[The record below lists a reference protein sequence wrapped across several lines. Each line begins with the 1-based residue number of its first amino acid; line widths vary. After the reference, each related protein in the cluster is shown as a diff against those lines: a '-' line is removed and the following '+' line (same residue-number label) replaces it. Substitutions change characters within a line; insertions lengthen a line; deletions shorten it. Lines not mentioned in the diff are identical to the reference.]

1 METKPLVAVL
11 AGGDSGE
18 HEISLKSGN
27 MIVQAIDTTYF
38 EPILVVYRNGQWTVN
53 YQGQQLTLD
62 LNDWTFYD
70 GENVHSI
77 QLAYNVMH
85 GTPGEDGTI
94 TALLDLA
101 GIPYPNSGIL
111 ASALTMNKH
120 LSKRIVASLGIPVAK
135 DILYREDDPIIDVDA
150 MVGALGLPLFIKP
163 NNGGS
168 SLATYKIKS
177 AEDVADAIEHA
188 FEIDPEVLAEQFMP
202 GREITIG
209 AYSIDGALN
218 YLPPTEIISHNE
230 FFDYEA
236 KYQGKSNEVTPADI
250 PQNTLQQMQDYV
262 KSIYRTFNLK
272 GLVRIDFMLS
282 QDQTLCFMEV
292 NTLPGFSPQS
302 IVPQQI
308 RASGKTETQVLTNL
322 LRDVLESNDRD

>member
-18 HEISLKSGN
+18 YEISLKSAN
-27 MIVQAIDTTYF
+27 MIVQAIDNERF
-38 EPILVVYRNGQWTVN
+38 EPILVLYRNGQWTVH
-53 YQGQQLTLD
+53 YQEQQLTLD
-62 LNDWTFYD
+62 VNDWTFYD
-70 GENVHSI
+70 GEHVHSI

-85 GTPGEDGTI
+85 GNPGEDGTVP
-94 TALLDLA
+94 ALLDLA
-101 GIPYPNSGIL
+101 GIPYPNSGVL

-120 LSKRIVASLGIPVAK
+120 LSKRTVASLGIPVAK

-150 MVGALGLPLFIKP
+150 MIETLGLPLFIKP

-168 SLATYKIKS
+168 SLATFKIKS
-177 AEDVADAIEHA
+177 AEDVEDAIEQA
-188 FEIDPEVLAEQFMP
+188 FDVDSEVLAEQFMA
-202 GREITIG
+202 GREITMG
-209 AYSIDGALN
+209 AYVAEGELH
-218 YLPPTEIISHNE
+218 YLPPTEIIPHNE

-236 KYQGKSNEVTPADI
+236 KYQGKSKEVTPADI
-250 PQNTLQQMQDYV
+250 PQNILQQMQRYV

-282 QDQTLCFMEV
+282 PDQTLYFMEV
-292 NTLPGFSPQS
+292 NTLPGFSEQS

-308 RASGKTETQVLTNL
+308 RASGKTETQVLTEL
-322 LRDVLESNDRD
+322 LLDVLDFNDLD